1 MTNEHRCGH
10 VAIVGRPNVGKSTL
24 LNALVGTK
32 VSIVT
37 PKPQTTRNRI
47 AGIRTQP
54 DAQIVFLDTPGMHT
68 ARSPF
73 NRRLVQVAREALEDV
88 DAALVV
94 LDATAGVT
102 AADAAL
108 LDEVTRACPAVV
120 IALNKVDAVAKP
132 KLLPLLARLGEGWPS
147 RAIVPISARRGTQLD
162 ALLGELARVLPVG
175 PPHYDAE
182 DYTTASQRFLV
193 QELIREQV
201 FLATEQEIPYG
212 SAVVVDRFVD
222 DPARKLVLIGATIL
236 VERANHKGILIGK
249 GGQRLKSIGQAARA
263 AIEALLGRGVF
274 LELYVRVEPGWSR
287 KRDRLAELEL

>member
-1 MTNEHRCGH
+1 MTSEHRCGH

-24 LNALVGTK
+24 LNALVGAK

-54 DAQIVFLDTPGMHT
+54 GAQIVFLDTPGMHA
-68 ARSPF
+68 ARTPF
-73 NRRLVQVAREALEDV
+73 NRRLVQVAREALEDA

-102 AADAAL
+102 TADAAL
-108 LDEVTRACPAVV
+108 LDEVGRACPAVV

-132 KLLPLLARLGEGWPS
+132 KLLPLLARLGEGWPG
-147 RAIVPISARRGTQLD
+147 RAIVPVSAARGTQLT
-162 ALLGELARVLPVG
+162 ALVDELARVLPLG
-175 PPHYDAE
+175 PPHYEAD

-222 DPARKLVLIGATIL
+222 DPARKLVVIGATVL
-236 VERANHKGILIGK
+236 VERPGHKGIVIGT
-249 GGQRLKSIGQAARA
+249 GGQRLKGIGQAARA
-263 AIEALLGRGVF
+263 AIEDLLGRGVF

-287 KRDRLAELEL
+287 RRDRLAELEL

>member
-1 MTNEHRCGH
+1 MTTEHRCGQ

-54 DAQIVFLDTPGMHT
+54 GVQLVFLDTPGMHSP
-68 ARSPF
+68 RSPF
-73 NRRLVQVAREALEDV
+73 NRRLVQVARETLANADV
-88 DAALVV
+88 ALVV

-102 AADAAL
+102 AADASL
-108 LDEVTRACPAVV
+108 LDEVVRACPAIV

-132 KLLPLLARLGEGWPS
+132 KLLPLLARLGTGWPD
-147 RAIVPISARRGTQLD
+147 RPIVPVSARKGTQLEV
-162 ALLGELARVLPVG
+162 LLDELAGVLPVG
-175 PPHYDAE
+175 PPLFDAD
-182 DYTTASQRFLV
+182 DYTTASQRFLT

-222 DPARKLVLIGATIL
+222 DPARELVVISATIL
-236 VERANHKGILIGK
+236 VERTNHRGILIGK
-249 GGQRLKSIGQAARA
+249 GGQRLKTIGQAARL
-263 AIEALLGRGVF
+263 AIEALLERHVF
-274 LELYVRVEPGWSR
+274 LELYVRVEPAWTR
-287 KRDRLAELEL
+287 RRDRLAELEL